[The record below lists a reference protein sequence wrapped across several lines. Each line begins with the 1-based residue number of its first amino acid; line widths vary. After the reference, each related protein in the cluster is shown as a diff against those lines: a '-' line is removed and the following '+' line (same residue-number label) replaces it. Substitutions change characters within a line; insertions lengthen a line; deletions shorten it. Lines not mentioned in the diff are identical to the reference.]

1 MNLVGTWI
9 EFRVSLAKGIL
20 RRLWSKLC
28 IVFDPLCL
36 SLQPRH
42 STKLLNVLRQM
53 PQRNGPDV
61 FFSFPG
67 KKGSVS
73 VKLETFIH
81 LPHNFS
87 LCQPF
92 QSFKQHSSN
101 LIICENYQLF
111 TIKDFIFIPLI
122 LIYYGLHNQANHGNY
137 QNYMIM
143 GAFILVCFRYVLG
156 MFYGIK

>member
-73 VKLETFIH
+73 VKLETFIQ
-81 LPHNFS
+81 LPHNFSLS

-92 QSFKQHSSN
+92 QSFKQHSSDLICESYQLYAN
-101 LIICENYQLF
+101 KLIIPYKKFN
-111 TIKDFIFIPLI
+111 FIPLI
-122 LIYYGLHNQANHGNY
+122 LINNYGVY
-137 QNYMIM
+137 IIEIIM
-143 GAFILVCFRYVLG
+143 VTNKVAWEWVLS
-156 MFYGIK
+156 

>member
-1 MNLVGTWI
+1 MQPQRKLKHNVRYKFQCFVVQVRQEYCVMNLVGTWI

-73 VKLETFIH
+73 VKLETFIQ

-87 LCQPF
+87 LSLSVSPF
-92 QSFKQHSSN
+92 NLSN
-101 LIICENYQLF
+101 NILPTLF
-111 TIKDFIFIPLI
+111 VKVINSTQT
-122 LIYYGLHNQANHGNY
+122 N
-137 QNYMIM
+137 
-143 GAFILVCFRYVLG
+143 
-156 MFYGIK
+156 

>member
-9 EFRVSLAKGIL
+9 EFGVSLAKGIL
-20 RRLWSKLC
+20 RRLRSKLC

-73 VKLETFIH
+73 VKLETFIQ

-87 LCQPF
+87 LCQLF
-92 QSFKQHSSN
+92 QSFKQHSFN
-101 LIICENYQLF
+101 QIRENDQLYTNKLIQNFDSHSSIF
-111 TIKDFIFIPLI
+111 T
-122 LIYYGLHNQANHGNY
+122 YYGLYIWAYYGNWWPNHVTLRSL
-137 QNYMIM
+137 IK
-143 GAFILVCFRYVLG
+143 FCFRCV
-156 MFYGIK
+156 